1 MKVLTN
7 SEFLKLYG
15 DTKDG
20 TLDIEFNIILAM
32 LTTKGCHI
40 LESKLT
46 RHSMW
51 YLRHI
56 SICVGMTENGYDVIN
71 GIDTLIK
78 NSNMKDI
85 TSHLVMVNKEISG
98 IIVPTIT
105 IDITFSKDTRINN
118 KVPLFKEIITSL
130 FHID

>member
-7 SEFLKLYG
+7 DEFLTLYG
-15 DTKDG
+15 ETKDG
-20 TLDIEFNIILAM
+20 TLDVEFNILLAM

-56 SICVGMTENGYDVIN
+56 SMCVGMTENGYEVIN
-71 GIDTLIK
+71 GIDTMIK
-78 NSNMKDI
+78 SGDMKDI
-85 TSHLVMVNKEISG
+85 NSHLIMANKEIGG
-98 IIVPTIT
+98 IVVPTIT
-105 IDITFSKDTRINN
+105 IEITFSKDTSINS
-118 KVPLFKEIITSL
+118 KVPLFKEIISSL
-130 FHID
+130 FIID